1 MLSYTWWRE
10 VIKMF
15 SEIKAECKVIFSFIR
30 IGGYVFFSQRWGL
43 LSQVLG
49 ITANVAAAGI
59 FAKLVT
65 LDADIA
71 QYGTPRF
78 LEFFIIAMFISNL
91 VFLGTGSI
99 SGIMRGTNFANL
111 YTSRCKFVTIF
122 IGLNA
127 WRIIWRFAL
136 SFFFIFVAILLF
148 DAQIYF
154 NLGFLVVFISGFV
167 LTLALDL
174 FAAGFT
180 VITKS
185 SSDPVNW
192 FLGLTSTLVSGTYFP
207 IEKLPSWLLPISLLH
222 PQTYVNKFARLTMGG
237 NASLTEVW
245 PELRA
250 FIATTIIMIIIGFAM
265 FKYGFK
271 RARISG
277 TLGHQ

>member
-1 MLSYTWWRE
+1 
-10 VIKMF
+10 MF
-15 SEIKAECKVIFSFIR
+15 REIKSELRVIFSFVR
-30 IGGYVFFSQRWGL
+30 IGAYVFFSQRWGFI
-43 LSQVLG
+43 SQMLG
-49 ITANVAAAGI
+49 IIANVAAIGI

-78 LEFFIIAMFISNL
+78 LEFFLIAMFISNL
-91 VFLGTGSI
+91 VFMGTGSI

-122 IGLNA
+122 IGVNA
-127 WRIIWRFAL
+127 WRILWRFVT
-136 SFFFIFVAILLF
+136 SFFFIFIALALF
-148 DAQIYF
+148 DAKIYF
-154 NLGFLVVFISGFV
+154 NLGFVVVFVSGFV
-167 LTLALDL
+167 LILALDL

-185 SSDPVNW
+185 GTDPINW
-192 FLGLTSTLVSGTYFP
+192 FLGLTSQLVSGTYFP
-207 IEKLPSWLLPISLLH
+207 IEKLPSWLLPISLMH

-250 FIATTIIMIIIGFAM
+250 FILTTIIMLVIGYAM
-265 FKYGFK
+265 FQHGFK